1 MAEGLTDSKWRK
13 AENVY
18 YLEDLQEVPETAL
31 EEAVTAFTAA
41 EQPPPT
47 QVLLPPPEAT
57 KELGKVGDYGR
68 GVEVAKGKE
77 ARQNRA
83 QSENKGKG
91 KEATLKAKEF
101 DSAKPQAVA

>member
-13 AENVY
+13 AENIY

-31 EEAVTAFTAA
+31 EEVVTAFIAV

-57 KELGKVGDYGR
+57 KELDKAGDQGR
-68 GVEVAKGKE
+68 RVEVAKGKE
-77 ARQNRA
+77 A
-83 QSENKGKG
+83 G
-91 KEATLKAKEF
+91 
-101 DSAKPQAVA
+101 